1 MNTKLLKSKMVA
13 YGDTQESLADALG
26 ISRTRLT
33 SKINGVSDFRQMEM
47 IFIKERYGLSADDI
61 DDIFLD
67 QKYLKKIL

>member
-13 YGDTQESLADALG
+13 YGDTQESLAAALG

-47 IFIKERYGLSADDI
+47 IFIKNRYGLSANDI
-61 DDIFLD
+61 DNIFF
-67 QKYLKKIL
+67 KPKVS